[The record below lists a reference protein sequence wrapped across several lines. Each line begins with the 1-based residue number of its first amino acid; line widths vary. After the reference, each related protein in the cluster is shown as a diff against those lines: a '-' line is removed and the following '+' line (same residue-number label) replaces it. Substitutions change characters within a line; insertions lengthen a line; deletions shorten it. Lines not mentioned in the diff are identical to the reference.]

1 MNAPRASLP
10 VSAAPQLQDYLAASA
25 RRRPDHVALVAD
37 GRRLTYATIESQSN
51 ALARA
56 LIQRGVRRGDRVVI
70 YGDNGPEVVI
80 AFWATLKARAVASI
94 LTTQVKAE
102 KLAHVIDDC
111 RAAALIV
118 ESRGVPAAA
127 VAATRSPS
135 LVTCIASGDPAE
147 ARAAG
152 LDRAIGWDEAM
163 AAEPAEPIEAPR
175 LDLDL
180 AAIVYS
186 SGTMGEPKGVM
197 LTHRNMIAT
206 ATAIVTYLENVE
218 QDVIGSVLPL
228 SFTYGL
234 YQLVTAAAVG
244 ARLVLERS
252 FAYPAQVLAT
262 FAHEGVTGF
271 PGVPT
276 VFARLATMP
285 HLRELAGLRYLT
297 NAAAALPVRHVR
309 MLRERLPHA
318 KLFLMYG
325 QTECGRGTYL
335 PPDEVDRRPESMGI
349 PIPNTEAWIVDEH
362 DRRVA
367 PHQVGQLV
375 IRGATVMRGY
385 WGKPEATARKLRPG
399 PLPGEQ
405 VLYTG
410 DYCRADEDG
419 YLYFVGRMDDTIKS
433 RGEKVAPREVE
444 NAILEIP
451 GVREAAV
458 IGVPDALLGLAVKAF
473 VVLEADVSITEK
485 RVRLE
490 CQKRLESYMVPQ
502 QIAFVADLPKT
513 PSGKVMKAG
522 LK

>member
-1 MNAPRASLP
+1 MNLPKASLP
-10 VSAAPQLQDYLAASA
+10 VTASPQLQDYLAASA
-25 RRRPDHVALVAD
+25 RRRPDKVGLVAD
-37 GRRLTYATIESQSN
+37 GHRLTFAWVEARSN
-51 ALARA
+51 AFARA
-56 LIQRGVRRGDRVVI
+56 LVRRGVRRGDRIVI
-70 YGDNGPEVVI
+70 YGDNGVETVL
-80 AFWATLKARAVASI
+80 AFWATLKAGAVASV

-111 RAAALIV
+111 RAAALIT
-118 ESRGVPAAA
+118 ETRGLAAA
-127 VAATRSPS
+127 AAAAARSPH
-135 LVTCIASGDPAE
+135 LVARIHCGDSAE

-152 LDRAIGWDEAM
+152 FDGAAGWDEAV
-163 AAEPAEPIEAPR
+163 AAESTDPIETRR
-175 LDLDL
+175 LDVDL

-218 QDVIGSVLPL
+218 DDVIGSVLPL

-234 YQLVTAAAVG
+234 YQLITAAAAG

-262 FAHEGVTGF
+262 MAHEGVTGF

-285 HLRELAGLRYLT
+285 HLRDLATLRYIT

-318 KLFLMYG
+318 SLFLMYG

-335 PPDEVDRRPESMGI
+335 PPGEVDRRPESMGI
-349 PIPNTEAWIVDEH
+349 AIPNTEVWLVDEH
-362 DRRVA
+362 DRRVPA
-367 PHQVGQLV
+367 NQVGQLV

-385 WGKPEATARKLRPG
+385 WGKPEATARRLRPG
-399 PLPGEQ
+399 PLPGEL

-419 YLYFVGRMDDTIKS
+419 YLTFVGRMDDTIKS

-473 VVLEADVSITEK
+473 VVLEDDVSLTEK
-485 RVRLE
+485 LVRTE
-490 CQKRLESYMVPQ
+490 CQKRLEAYMVPQ

-513 PSGKVMKAG
+513 ASGKIMKAQ
-522 LK
+522 LR